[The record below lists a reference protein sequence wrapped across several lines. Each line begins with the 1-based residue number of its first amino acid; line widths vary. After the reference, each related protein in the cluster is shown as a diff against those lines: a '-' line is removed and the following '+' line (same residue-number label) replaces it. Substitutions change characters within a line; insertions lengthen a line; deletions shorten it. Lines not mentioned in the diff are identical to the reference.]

1 MGRIG
6 TANDANAG
14 ELMRPDN
21 FFNLDDL
28 EAGTPRQL
36 APGITTTI
44 YTGEQAMISVVRFER
59 NVKGILHSHPQEQ
72 WGVCL
77 EGSGTRIQGGLKVAV
92 SKGDF
97 WRTPGDM
104 PHTMESGVDGLVV
117 LDVFAPP
124 RREYETAGSGF
135 AATES

>member
-1 MGRIG
+1 
-6 TANDANAG
+6 
-14 ELMRPDN
+14 MRPEN

-28 EAGTPRQL
+28 EAGVPREL

-44 YTGEQAMISVVRFER
+44 YTGEHAMLSVVRFEPNSR
-59 NVKGILHSHPQEQ
+59 GTLHHHPQEQ

-77 EGSGTRIQGGLKVAV
+77 EGSGIRTQGDLDVAV

-97 WRTPGDM
+97 WRTPGNT
-104 PHTMESGVDGLVV
+104 PHTMKSEPDGLVV

-135 AATES
+135 AASES

>member
-1 MGRIG
+1 
-6 TANDANAG
+6 
-14 ELMRPDN
+14 MRPEN

-28 EAGTPRQL
+28 EAGVPREL

-44 YTGEQAMISVVRFER
+44 YTGEHAMLSVVRFEPNSR
-59 NVKGILHSHPQEQ
+59 GTLHHHPQEQ

-77 EGSGTRIQGGLKVAV
+77 EGSGIRTQGDLDVAV

-97 WRTPGDM
+97 WRTPGNT
-104 PHTMESGVDGLVV
+104 PHTMKSGPDGLVV

-135 AATES
+135 AASES

>member
-1 MGRIG
+1 
-6 TANDANAG
+6 
-14 ELMRPDN
+14 MRPEN

-28 EAGTPRQL
+28 EAGIPRQL

-44 YTGEQAMISVVRFER
+44 YTGEHAMLSVVRIDPNTR
-59 NVKGILHSHPQEQ
+59 GTLHHHPQEQ

-77 EGSGTRIQGGLKVAV
+77 DGSGTRTQGDHSVAV
-92 SKGDF
+92 AKGDF
-97 WRTPGDM
+97 WRTPGNV
-104 PHTMESGVDGLVV
+104 PHMIESGPDGLVV

-135 AATES
+135 AAGEG

>member
-1 MGRIG
+1 
-6 TANDANAG
+6 
-14 ELMRPDN
+14 MRPEN

-28 EAGTPRQL
+28 EAGVPRHL

-44 YTGEQAMISVVRFER
+44 YTGDHAMLSVVRFEPNSR
-59 NVKGILHSHPQEQ
+59 GTLHHHPQEQ

-77 EGSGTRIQGGLKVAV
+77 KGTGVRTQGDLDVEVA
-92 SKGDF
+92 KGDF
-97 WRTPGDM
+97 WRTPGNT
-104 PHTMESGVDGLVV
+104 PHTMQSGPDGLVV

-135 AATES
+135 AVSES